1 MKTAA
6 QACTSPE
13 PAAILWQSSL
23 WYCPW
28 MTQITKLLSL
38 CWLTF
43 EADDLSYTQKL
54 ISEPQRSSLI
64 HTSTENSSLRVQ
76 TTKYI
81 HMLSAQK
88 LMFVAD
94 LKNRTALCY
103 NEVSFL
109 HIVYVYQ
116 YLGSRNCGPGTKAT
130 CMIPTSFAWYA
141 SEVLKRKQNI
151 IISKMYLSIMLYFYI
166 ISTFPTQ

>member
-1 MKTAA
+1 
-6 QACTSPE
+6 
-13 PAAILWQSSL
+13 
-23 WYCPW
+23 

-64 HTSTENSSLRVQ
+64 HTSTENSLLRVQ

-103 NEVSFL
+103 NAVSFL
-109 HIVYVYQ
+109 HIVHVYQ

-130 CMIPTSFAWYA
+130 MSDPNFICMICLRGPQKKTEYNYFKNVFMHYVIFLHNQHVSNTI
-141 SEVLKRKQNI
+141 R
-151 IISKMYLSIMLYFYI
+151 YLNA
-166 ISTFPTQ
+166 